1 MVTEKQ
7 AWLSAASDNEPLSA
21 DELSLLLNSPELQ
34 HKLERYQLASAV
46 LRQEA
51 HSVLPADFSER
62 LQLQLA
68 DEPVY
73 HLAPAAAKPSASWLQ
88 RLGQAANA
96 TWFKPAANGAIAASV
111 ALLAVLG
118 VQQYQQP
125 FGQELLSPSPVL
137 QTRPVAGFAT
147 PVSLS
152 QTTVSTRF
160 EEQEQQAMLEQQ
172 QRLQAMLQAHR
183 QQLRVMS
190 QTAEV
195 KPDVDP
201 EANEQ

>member
-7 AWLSAASDNEPLSA
+7 AWLSAASDNQPLTP
-21 DELSLLLNSPELQ
+21 DELSLLLNNPELQ
-34 HKLERYQLASAV
+34 QKLERYQLASAV
-46 LRQEA
+46 LRREA
-51 HSVLPADFSER
+51 HSVLPDDFSER
-62 LQLQLA
+62 VQLQLA

-73 HLAPAAAKPSASWLQ
+73 QLRPIPAKPAASWLQ

-96 TWFKPAANGAIAASV
+96 AWVKPLANGAIAASV

-152 QTTVSTRF
+152 QTTVSSRF

-190 QTAEV
+190 QTAET
-195 KPDVDP
+195 KPDVNPDI
-201 EANEQ
+201 NEQ